1 MATEALLLSEPDS
14 LRFRNNASLKVA
26 ILGFGTVGRAVAG
39 ILSEGEIGG
48 LQLTHVFNRNVARKR
63 VDWTDSSV
71 QWTDNIEEILL
82 GDADVVV
89 ETMGGLEPA
98 REWVA
103 TTLQS
108 GKSVVTANKQLIAR
122 FGTELAEIANESGSR
137 LLYGASV
144 AGGVPVI
151 TALEHGLA
159 GDQIRSVCGIL
170 NGTCN
175 YILSKMESGTP
186 YDAAL
191 RQAQELGYAEADPTD
206 DIAGY
211 DTRAKVIILARVG
224 LGIEVSL
231 DSVLCRPIS
240 DVAPV
245 DFEYARE
252 VKSTIRQIGQ
262 AEVRSDC
269 AFVTVEPMLVPQD
282 SPLARAHGCENVVI
296 ASGKFGGKTAF
307 SGAGAGG
314 NATAVAVVS
323 DLVTLKQTLKQSK
336 LVSNL
341 RGVRRFDASADC
353 VAPYYLRFVVK
364 DRPGIVAK
372 IAVSLASFDINVD
385 AVFQKPGYDKNRLP
399 FVITVEACTTAKLN
413 AALDEITRCEFLV
426 EAPLKLRIFEV

>member
-1 MATEALLLSEPDS
+1 MATEALLTS
-14 LRFRNNASLKVA
+14 NQNASSFLRDDLRLKVA
-26 ILGFGTVGRAVAG
+26 ILGFGTVGRSVAG
-39 ILSEGEIGG
+39 ILSAGQLAG
-48 LQLTHVFNRNVARKR
+48 LELTQIFNRCIARKR
-63 VDWTDSSV
+63 VDWTDPAV
-71 QWTDNIEEILL
+71 QWTENIDDILA
-82 GDADVVV
+82 GDVDVVV
-89 ETMGGLEPA
+89 ETLGGLEPA
-98 REWVA
+98 RTWVA
-103 TTLQS
+103 GALAS

-122 FGTELAEIANESGSR
+122 FGRELAEIANESGAK

-159 GDQIRSVCGIL
+159 GDQLNSVCGIL

-175 YILSKMESGTP
+175 YILSKMETGLA
-186 YDAAL
+186 YDQAL
-191 RQAQELGYAEADPTD
+191 KQAQELGYAEADPTD

-211 DTRAKVIILARVG
+211 DTRAKVVILARMG
-224 LGIEVSL
+224 LGIDISV
-231 DSVLCRPIS
+231 DNVLCRPIS
-240 DVAPV
+240 DVSPV

-252 VKSTIRQIGQ
+252 IESTIRQIGQ
-262 AEVRSDC
+262 AEVRDDC
-269 AFVTVEPMLVPQD
+269 AFVTVEPMLVPRQ

-323 DLVTLKQTLKQSK
+323 DLVALMQGNP
-336 LVSNL
+336 VPRL
-341 RGVRRFDASADC
+341 RDVRQFNTSGDC

-372 IAVSLASFDINVD
+372 IAGILAKFEINVD

-399 FVITVEACTTAKLN
+399 FVITVEPCSTEKLN
-413 AALDEITRCEFLV
+413 HALNEISHSDFLV

>member
-1 MATEALLLSEPDS
+1 MATEALLLSDRDS
-14 LRFRNNASLKVA
+14 RECRSSSCLKVA
-26 ILGFGTVGRAVAG
+26 ILGFGTVGRSVAK
-39 ILSEGEIGG
+39 ILSDDRIAG
-48 LQLTHVFNRNVARKR
+48 LELTQVFNRNISRKR
-63 VDWTDSSV
+63 VDWTDRAV
-71 QWTDNIEEILL
+71 QWTENIEDVLS
-82 GDADVVV
+82 GDVDVVV

-103 TTLQS
+103 TTLES

-122 FGTELAEIANESGSR
+122 FGTELASIANESGSR

-175 YILSKMESGTP
+175 YILSKMETGSP
-186 YDAAL
+186 YEAAL

-211 DTRAKVIILARVG
+211 DTRAKVVILARVG

-252 VKSTIRQIGQ
+252 IKSTIRQIGQ

-323 DLVTLKQTLKQSK
+323 DLVALSQSRP
-336 LVSNL
+336 VPNL

-372 IAVSLASFDINVD
+372 IATSLASFEINVD

-399 FVITVEACTTAKLN
+399 FVITVEACSTAKLN
-413 AALDEITRCEFLV
+413 AAIDQIARCEFLV